1 MPTLAELKELIKKHK
16 DGKPKMNAGKEA
28 LLLYAEKA
36 GLLKPKEEVKVE
48 RELPAKKLVKMIKGP
63 DDDYPEL
70 KKPEKKLPAKAEK
83 KAPAKKDVEAP
94 AKETANKT
102 KATAKEAEPEKTSR
116 GGFAAFISANKGQG
130 HNMKSL
136 AEMYRAQKDE

>member
-16 DGKPKMNAGKEA
+16 DGKPKMSAGKEA

-36 GLLKPKEEVKVE
+36 GLLKPKEEIKVE
-48 RELPAKKLVKMIKGP
+48 RELPAKKLIKMIKGP

-83 KAPAKKDVEAP
+83 KAPAKDVEAP
-94 AKETANKT
+94 IKETAKKT
-102 KATAKEAEPEKTSR
+102 KAPVKEVEVEKPSR

>member
-36 GLLKPKEEVKVE
+36 GLLKPKEEIKVE
-48 RELPAKKLVKMIKGP
+48 RELPAKKLVKMVKGP
-63 DDDYPEL
+63 DDYPEL
-70 KKPEKKLPAKAEK
+70 KKLPAKAEK
-83 KAPAKKDVEAP
+83 KVPAKEVESP
-94 AKETANKT
+94 AKETAKKT
-102 KATAKEAEPEKTSR
+102 KAPVKEVQAEVEKPSR

>member
-16 DGKPKMNAGKEA
+16 DGKPKMSAGKEA

-36 GLLKPKEEVKVE
+36 GLLKPKEEIKVE
-48 RELPAKKLVKMIKGP
+48 RELPAKKLVKMVKGL
-63 DDDYPEL
+63 DDEYPEL
-70 KKPEKKLPAKAEK
+70 KKIEKKLPAKAEK
-83 KAPAKKDVEAP
+83 KLPAKEVESP
-94 AKETANKT
+94 AKETAKKT
-102 KATAKEAEPEKTSR
+102 KATVKKEVEMEKPSK

>member
-1 MPTLAELKELIKKHK
+1 MPTLAELKALIKKHK
-16 DGKPKMNAGKEA
+16 DGKPKMSAGKEA

-36 GLLKPKEEVKVE
+36 GLLKPKEEIKVEKAE
-48 RELPAKKLVKMIKGP
+48 RELPAKKLIKMIKGP
-63 DDDYPEL
+63 DDEYPEL
-70 KKPEKKLPAKAEK
+70 KKKVPAKAEK
-83 KAPAKKDVEAP
+83 KVPVKDVEAP
-94 AKETANKT
+94 VKESAKKAKAPVKET
-102 KATAKEAEPEKTSR
+102 EPEKKSK